1 MGAGRNVAE
10 WEEGGGVLM
19 LDATDPGLG
28 ESSQLRSVERGGRV
42 LVDGA
47 DGVGRGI
54 NVLVW
59 EAMHGVVDE
68 AGSVLILPS
77 SMALSLGAA

>member
-59 EAMHGVVDE
+59 EAMPGVVDE